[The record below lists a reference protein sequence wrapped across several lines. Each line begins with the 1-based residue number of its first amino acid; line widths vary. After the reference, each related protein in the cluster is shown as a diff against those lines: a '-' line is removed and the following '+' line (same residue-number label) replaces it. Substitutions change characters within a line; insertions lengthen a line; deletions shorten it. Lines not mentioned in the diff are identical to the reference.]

1 MMIYLI
7 FILVTGSAFLVMI
20 GFFQL
25 REPSPP
31 RLIMVDREDASDS
44 YPYYKEE
51 SDSFPLKILKPL
63 RQSISNFPYFR
74 NLTRQAGALRI
85 NLNIGRM
92 ILLKFF
98 IAILAGILVSTLI
111 FSHYALIAAMIGF
124 FLPDFILGNKIRT
137 KKYAITK
144 VFPETLDLLDLC
156 IGAGLDFT
164 SAIQW
169 VMEKTEFN
177 PFIEQLGVVLK
188 EIRVGKNRSQ
198 ALKEM
203 AERLRLSEVSSFVRT
218 AIQAERMGT
227 SIEEALRNLSEDTRQ
242 MRFQTGERY
251 AIKAS
256 LKILFPL
263 LFCILPVI
271 LIVVAGPIIIKFTQG
286 SLFPTGTF

>member
-1 MMIYLI
+1 
-7 FILVTGSAFLVMI
+7 LVTGSAFLVMI

-25 REPSPP
+25 REPLPP
-31 RLIMVDREDASDS
+31 RLIMVDREDVSDS

-51 SDSFPLKILKPL
+51 SDSFPSKILKPL
-63 RQSISNFPYFR
+63 TQSISNFPYFR
-74 NLTRQAGALRI
+74 NLTRQAAALRI

-98 IAILAGILVSTLI
+98 IAILAGILVSVLI
-111 FSHYALIAAMIGF
+111 SSHYALIAAMIGF

-169 VMEKTEFN
+169 VMEKTEIN

-227 SIEEALRNLSEDTRQ
+227 SIEEALRNLSGDTRE
-242 MRFQTGERY
+242 MRFQIGERY

-286 SLFPTGTF
+286 GLFPTGTF